1 MIHIF
6 TSLLTIFFAVMLFF
20 NLHSD
25 SLEDFEEDVE
35 ETVSQVYWE
44 TLGPIIAIIII
55 NIIEFA
61 YVSAAAR

>member
-6 TSLLTIFFAVMLFF
+6 TSLLTIFFAIMLLF

-25 SLEDFEEDVE
+25 FEEDDE
-35 ETVSQVYWE
+35 ETVSQVCWKI
-44 TLGPIIAIIII
+44 LGPIIAIIII
-55 NIIEFA
+55 NLIEFA